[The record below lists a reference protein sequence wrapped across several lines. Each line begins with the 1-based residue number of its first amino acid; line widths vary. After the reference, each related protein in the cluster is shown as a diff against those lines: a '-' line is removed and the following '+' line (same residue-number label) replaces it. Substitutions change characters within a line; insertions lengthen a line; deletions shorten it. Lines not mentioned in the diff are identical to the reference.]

1 MTDPALELVGL
12 TKSYRKLKAVEDL
25 SLAIAPGEFVGFIGP
40 NGAGKSTTMG
50 CVSGVLN
57 PNAGQIRVGGV
68 DVLADP
74 IEARK
79 RVSFVPQRL
88 ELQGYLTGQEYLE
101 FVATVRGV
109 PESERQAQ
117 IEPLLEL
124 TELTK
129 ARHRLVKEYS
139 GGMAR
144 KLAISAALLGPPDLL
159 LLDESFVGL
168 DPESTYRIR
177 ERLEAFCK
185 DGGAILL
192 SSHILDMLQAIC
204 DRVVMLVDGEL
215 KLDAKM
221 DTLRTQFEAGDP
233 PDLTRLYL
241 REAGKL
247 DAVS

>member
-1 MTDPALELVGL
+1 MTEPALELDGL

-25 SLAIAPGEFVGFIGP
+25 SLIVRPGEFVGFIGP

-50 CVSGVLN
+50 CIAGVLN
-57 PNAGQIRVGGV
+57 PNSGAIRVGGL
-68 DVLADP
+68 DVLAEP
-74 IEARK
+74 VEARR

-101 FVATVRGV
+101 FVAAVRGV
-109 PESERQAQ
+109 PEGERAEQ

-124 TELTK
+124 CELTR
-129 ARHRLVKEYS
+129 ARNRLVKEYS

-177 ERLEAFCK
+177 ERLRAFCEG
-185 DGGAILL
+185 GGAILL
-192 SSHILDMLQAIC
+192 SSHILDMVQAIC

-215 KLDAKM
+215 KLDAEM
-221 DTLRTQFEAGDP
+221 EDLRAQFDAGDP
-233 PDLTRLYL
+233 PDLTHMYL